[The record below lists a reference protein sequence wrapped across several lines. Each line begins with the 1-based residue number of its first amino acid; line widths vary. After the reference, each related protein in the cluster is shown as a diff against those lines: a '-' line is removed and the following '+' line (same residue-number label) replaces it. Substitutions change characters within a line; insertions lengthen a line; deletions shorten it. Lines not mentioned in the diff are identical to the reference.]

1 MNKLIDALV
10 QTLGPLFY
18 LLLFF
23 SAFFGIYHGFKK
35 HDTATGFVAVFV
47 PPYAWYLTAEGL
59 LWHDDFS
66 KINWNVRIK
75 NDTRVAIYLIGA
87 EPRIDEKNIIQYQE
101 ALEGFTL
108 HIKDYPEEKKKRIE
122 DAATIFIK
130 YLISMME
137 DMEQAFNYTIDHG
150 TKFEFTMS
158 ERTQAIGKELA
169 GFDGTEGLI
178 KDSSLS
184 YKALSPSLTLSA

>member
-1 MNKLIDALV
+1 
-10 QTLGPLFY
+10 
-18 LLLFF
+18 
-23 SAFFGIYHGFKK
+23 
-35 HDTATGFVAVFV
+35 V

-59 LWHDDFS
+59 LWHDDIS

-75 NDTRVAIYLIGA
+75 NDTRAAIYLIGA

-137 DMEQAFNYTIDHG
+137 DMEQAFNYIIDHG

-184 YKALSPSLTLSA
+184 YKALSEMYGDKQAAKLSKEQRRKMRGMIALMIEKSLNAKISRFKDIFGRAPNLN